1 MLIYSSVRPGA
12 LKFIMKAQLCVTGF
26 CLLVNTVQGCGDLCL
41 AALAACLRL
50 FAITRPN
57 ALFAK

>member
-1 MLIYSSVRPGA
+1 MYYESTT
-12 LKFIMKAQLCVTGF
+12 LCDWV